1 MTGRFGRWS
10 VAAAAGL
17 SVLLGGCDSSGD
29 PATLPSVSRSTS
41 GSPSRSAGASASPT
55 AVPVPPAAARRHTS
69 AGASEFVRF
78 YIDLINAAY
87 RTGASEPLRAYA
99 DDECDSCSSI
109 ADAVDE
115 IYSAGSAR
123 GGQISIHRATSGGIS
138 QGVAPTVVV
147 ELSIDSFTRL
157 DHSGHTVEEEP
168 RKEESWILTLKWSSH
183 GWHVASIRH
192 PQGSG

>member
-1 MTGRFGRWS
+1 MTGTFRRWS

-17 SVLLGGCDSSGD
+17 GVLLGGCDSSGD
-29 PATLPSVSRSTS
+29 PATLPSISGSTS

-99 DDECDSCSSI
+99 DGECDSCSSI

-123 GGQISIHRATSGGIS
+123 GGQIVPTNVIPAGLAP
-138 QGVAPTVVV
+138 GVTPTVVV
-147 ELSIDSFTRL
+147 DA
-157 DHSGHTVEEEP
+157 
-168 RKEESWILTLKWSSH
+168 K
-183 GWHVASIRH
+183 
-192 PQGSG
+192 